1 MAAPILVP
9 DHSLTRRRSIL
20 IGVAA
25 TLFCAPAIVRAANL
39 MPVRRLPF
47 QFGPQY
53 AGFIERLYFHALERS
68 LQAALRK
75 GAASVE
81 VCGHSGSVDA
91 ARQRVAYARAHG
103 FLPPYIYRND

>member
-1 MAAPILVP
+1 
-9 DHSLTRRRSIL
+9 
-20 IGVAA
+20 
-25 TLFCAPAIVRAANL
+25 
-39 MPVRRLPF
+39 
-47 QFGPQY
+47 
-53 AGFIERLYFHALERS
+53 

-103 FLPPYIYRND
+103 FLPPYIYRDD